1 MPKKIDQS
9 GGPAAAMGPAVG
21 PSGTAPVRVGIVF
34 PQLLGTYGD
43 RGNAEVLAWRLNARG
58 YPAEVVALLAP
69 DPIPPGLDA
78 YVLGGGED
86 LLQASAVKLLLGPE
100 GRGLRAALAGGAPA
114 LAVCGSLQL
123 LGRVYLDGAGRK
135 VPGLQLLDLETTAS
149 GPRCVGE
156 VVARMADGTLLTG
169 FENHGGRTRLG
180 AGLQPLGTV
189 LQGNGNNGEDHTE
202 GVRQGNLIA
211 TYLHGPVLA
220 RNPALAD
227 LIAATILRR
236 RGIDAPEPLPP
247 IDDDPGEALHRER
260 LEAAGFGQRPH
271 GRFRFHARPD
281 AGPDQDW
288 AATEPRP
295 HPGS

>member
-1 MPKKIDQS
+1 MPPGK
-9 GGPAAAMGPAVG
+9 P
-21 PSGTAPVRVGIVF
+21 GTAPIRIGIVF

-58 YPAEVVALLAP
+58 YPAEVVDLLAP
-69 DPIPPGLDA
+69 DPIAPGLDA
-78 YVLGGGED
+78 YILGGGED

-123 LGRVYLDGAGRK
+123 LGRAYLDGAGRK

-149 GPRCVGE
+149 GTRCVGE
-156 VVARMADGTLLTG
+156 MVARMADGTLLTG

-189 LQGNGNNGEDHTE
+189 LRGHGNNGEDHTE

-211 TYLHGPVLA
+211 TYLHGPILA

-227 LIAATILRR
+227 MIAVTILRR
-236 RGIDAPEPLPP
+236 RGIDAPLPLPP
-247 IDDDPGEALHRER
+247 IDDDPGEALHNER
-260 LEAAGFGQRPH
+260 LEAAGFGQRRS
-271 GRFRFHARPD
+271 GRLRLHARPAPSGRD
-281 AGPDQDW
+281 RA
-288 AATEPRP
+288 AATEP
-295 HPGS
+295 HAGS

>member
-1 MPKKIDQS
+1 MS
-9 GGPAAAMGPAVG
+9 GAVDLPAGVG
-21 PSGTAPVRVGIVF
+21 ADLQPPIRIGIVF

-43 RGNAEVLAWRLNARG
+43 RGNAEVLAWRLRARG
-58 YPAEVVALLAP
+58 HPAEVVDLLAP
-69 DPIPPGLDA
+69 DPVPPGLDA

-86 LLQASAVKLLLGPE
+86 LLQASAVKLLLGPA

-123 LGRVYLDGAGRK
+123 LGRIYLDGAGRK

-180 AGLQPLGTV
+180 AGLQPLATV
-189 LQGNGNNGEDHTE
+189 LRGHGNNGDDRTE
-202 GVRQGNLIA
+202 GVRHGNLIA
-211 TYLHGPVLA
+211 TYLHGPILA

-227 LIAATILRR
+227 MLAGTILRR
-236 RGIDAPEPLPP
+236 RGLDTALPLPP
-247 IDDDPGEALHRER
+247 IDGDPGEALHNER
-260 LEAAGFGQRPH
+260 LEAAGFGQRPR
-271 GRFRFHARPD
+271 GRLRLHARP
-281 AGPDQDW
+281 ARPGTSSPDR
-288 AATEPRP
+288 AAT
-295 HPGS
+295 